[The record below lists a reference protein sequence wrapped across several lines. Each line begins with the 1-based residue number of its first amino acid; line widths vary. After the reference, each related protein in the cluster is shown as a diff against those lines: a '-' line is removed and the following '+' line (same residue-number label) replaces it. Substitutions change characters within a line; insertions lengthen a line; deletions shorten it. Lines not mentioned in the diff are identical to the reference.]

1 MKLFTGLA
9 TQRKIVHIIMMIG
22 QVFQSVYD
30 VCSCSKRYHTNISSF
45 SFPFYPIETSS
56 WKLPESVR
64 KAGVKDIK
72 VVDDW
77 LIFMDSDTNLPYKCF
92 NNKINKT
99 WEIHT
104 DPNGRKYYF
113 DPNSG
118 NESVWSIPDEIE
130 HALIEE
136 RKMVPEDKEE
146 SVPAADLQ
154 NEIPNSTE
162 DIAFEQKQQA
172 DERQEDAKINEDDM
186 PNATSV
192 LQPEQ
197 SEDPAMSVAKRK
209 ASAKATEIARVG
221 GVVIVIA

>member
-1 MKLFTGLA
+1 MSFA
-9 TQRKIVHIIMMIG
+9 V
-22 QVFQSVYD
+22 V
-30 VCSCSKRYHTNISSF
+30 SKRYHTNISSF
-45 SFPFYPIETSS
+45 ASPYYAIETSS

-104 DPNGRKYYF
+104 DQNGRKYYF

-130 HALIEE
+130 HVLIKEQ
-136 RKMVPEDKEE
+136 KMVPEDKGENV
-146 SVPAADLQ
+146 SAADLQ
-154 NEIPNSTE
+154 NEILQHGGGRAKPSKKSIGYGAGTFELPFFFYTHCSTIAYIPSIPPATVVPTHPPTTKVIEGKISHNSRYQTCRSFRRG
-162 DIAFEQKQQA
+162 A
-172 DERQEDAKINEDDM
+172 
-186 PNATSV
+186 SCV
-192 LQPEQ
+192 LL
-197 SEDPAMSVAKRK
+197 
-209 ASAKATEIARVG
+209 
-221 GVVIVIA
+221 

>member
-1 MKLFTGLA
+1 MSFA
-9 TQRKIVHIIMMIG
+9 V
-22 QVFQSVYD
+22 V
-30 VCSCSKRYHTNISSF
+30 SKRYHTNISSF
-45 SFPFYPIETSS
+45 ASPYYAIETSS

-77 LIFMDSDTNLPYKCF
+77 LIFMDSDTNHPYKCF
-92 NNKINKT
+92 NSQINKT

-130 HALIEE
+130 HVLIEGQ
-136 RKMVPEDKEE
+136 KMVPKDKEE
-146 SVPAADLQ
+146 SVSAADLQ

-172 DERQEDAKINEDDM
+172 DERQEDAKINEDDV
-186 PNATSV
+186 PNATSI
-192 LQPEQ
+192 LQPNQ
-197 SEDPAMSVAKRK
+197 SEDAAMSVAKTK
-209 ASAKATEIARVG
+209 ATAKATEIAQVG